1 MGSVGP
7 PGGTAADSFPSFFPT
22 DGPDVVENSYPDTDD
37 EIFYSLFTWKVC
49 LEDGNLDDRC
59 PSRCCASCVTGPASA
74 PVPPRSAPQE
84 SHWCWTAAAAARCAP
99 GSEGSPAP
107 SCSPAT
113 AREDCSATTAP
124 ASPETPGSVSVSA
137 SRPSG
142 WRTVCPHVWDKQFM
156 LMFKVCSAERKVE
169 RFRLLFPGVLL
180 TYFL

>member
-1 MGSVGP
+1 MVLIFIFRMPLTRDGLRGP
-7 PGGTAADSFPSFFPT
+7 PWREGRRKLSLFFPP
-22 DGPDVVENSYPDTDD
+22 DGPNVVENSYPDIDD
-37 EIFYSLFTWKVC
+37 EIFYSLFMWKVC
-49 LEDGNLDDRC
+49 LEDDHSDDDRC

-84 SHWCWTAAAAARCAP
+84 SHWCWMAAGAARCVP

-137 SRPSG
+137 SR
-142 WRTVCPHVWDKQFM
+142 
-156 LMFKVCSAERKVE
+156 L
-169 RFRLLFPGVLL
+169 
-180 TYFL
+180 